1 MRIVCF
7 LHNLRWNKIHPLPFQ
22 YWKEMSCW
30 KGIEDL
36 NIVSLKCEMLTSW
49 CHQNTAHQNMTLQI
63 IHAPMCFMNGLYHRG
78 ERLLFIFIFYQGL
91 GQWGSLAGVI
101 LLQLQCTSIVFNL
114 HIITAEFYLL
124 KLLLQNSSDSMIL

>member
-1 MRIVCF
+1 M
-7 LHNLRWNKIHPLPFQ
+7 WNVNQLMPPKYSTPKYDFTDHF
-22 YWKEMSCW
+22 
-30 KGIEDL
+30 
-36 NIVSLKCEMLTSW
+36 N
-49 CHQNTAHQNMTLQI
+49 
-63 IHAPMCFMNGLYHRG
+63 APICFMNGLYHRG

-91 GQWGSLAGVI
+91 GQWGGLGGVI